1 MKYFLVSFIAL
12 LLLFSCKKQSEIS
25 KSFKCNSTE
34 IINLEEVTAVKNL
47 FTVQLPKTWKINLFF
62 DEVQSSI
69 YTADTTK
76 QLTET
81 ILLDITFINNT
92 INFDAIFKLKQ
103 EKESF
108 AKNLIQTESKEITLL
123 NKPSYYKISKGK
135 KSNYSYK
142 ICQAFIKI
150 NEENFMLAK
159 IEIYGDSLVNERMC
173 TGISLI
179 EKIKIHQ

>member
-1 MKYFLVSFIAL
+1 MKYFLVSFLAS

-25 KSFKCNSTE
+25 KSFKCNSKE
-34 IINLEEVTAVKNL
+34 INNLEAVTAVKNL
-47 FTVQLPKTWKINLFF
+47 FTVQLPKTWKTNLFF

-69 YTADTTK
+69 YSADTTK

-81 ILLDITFINNT
+81 VLLDITFINNT
-92 INFDAIFKLKQ
+92 INFNALFKLKQ

-108 AKNLIQTESKEITLL
+108 AKNLLQTESKEITLL
-123 NKPSYYKISKGK
+123 NKPSCYTVSKGK
-135 KSNYSYK
+135 KGSYSYK
-142 ICQAFIKI
+142 KCEVFIKI

-159 IEIYGDSLVNERMC
+159 VEIYGDSLVNERMC
-173 TGISLI
+173 TGILLI